1 MTLNTNDVVKLAA
14 AYAAG
19 DLAYDGILEQV
30 GDETVAKNI
39 VALVGSMGV
48 AGLAAKLADGSVDLA
63 REIPIVGGVIDV
75 ADDVIGG
82 VSDAASDV
90 LDSINPFKW

>member
-1 MTLNTNDVVKLAA
+1 MTLDTKDVVKLAA

-19 DLAYDGILEQV
+19 DLAYDGLVEAL
-30 GDETVAKNI
+30 GSETVAKNI
-39 VALVGSMGV
+39 VALVGSIGV

-63 REIPIVGGVIDV
+63 REIPIVGSVIEV

-82 VSDAASDV
+82 VSDAASD
-90 LDSINPFKW
+90 LIDEFNPFS

>member
-1 MTLNTNDVVKLAA
+1 MSMNTNDVAKLVTAF
-14 AYAAG
+14 AAG
-19 DLAYDGILEQV
+19 DLAYEGLVEQI
-30 GDETVAKNI
+30 GETAAGKV
-39 VALVGSMGV
+39 VALVASVG
-48 AGLAAKLADGSVDLA
+48 AGGIAAKLADGSIDLA
-63 REIPIVGGVIDV
+63 REVPIVGNVIDV